1 MMMKEKL
8 EENNMNLKSYKH
20 SFKESVWFAEN
31 KQVLSIFLIFILIC
45 IYFGIMTN
53 AFFSYGNFYNLIQQL
68 APNLIV
74 VVAMTF
80 IITTG
85 GIDLSVGSIVAL
97 SSAITAT
104 ALQAGVS
111 SPLTFLL
118 VISCGLIAGLVN
130 GYITAYHKIP
140 PFIVTL
146 SSMLYIR
153 GFALLVTGG
162 YSIAISREHGLVSI
176 GLGTLFGIPIS
187 TILAIIIAVI
197 GAIILINSRFGI
209 YVTGIGANEEAVR
222 RSGVDTRKI
231 KLITYMMSG
240 AAAALAGL
248 IISSRLGSGS
258 SNIGLMFEMDII
270 AAVVLGGTA
279 LMGGK
284 GSMMGSLVGVLI
296 IGVINNGLTLMQVSP
311 YIIQI
316 IEGAVLLL
324 AVILNIRVFGFKK
337 NN

>member
-1 MMMKEKL
+1 MIGKEKI
-8 EENNMNLKSYKH
+8 ENNNINLESYNPSIKI
-20 SFKESVWFAEN
+20 SAWINEN
-31 KQVLSIFLIFILIC
+31 KQVLSIFLIFLLISL
-45 IYFGIMTN
+45 YFSFATN
-53 AFFSYGNFYNLIQQL
+53 AFITSANFYNLIQQL

-97 SSAITAT
+97 SSAVTAT
-104 ALQAGVS
+104 VLQAGMN
-111 SPLTFLL
+111 SPLAFLIVL
-118 VISCGLIAGLVN
+118 ATGLVVGLLN
-130 GYITAYHKIP
+130 GYITAYHNIP

-146 SSMLYIR
+146 SSMIYVR
-153 GFALLVTGG
+153 GLALLITGG
-162 YSIAISREHGLVSI
+162 YSIAISREHSLTNI
-176 GLGTLFGIPIS
+176 GLGTLFDIPVS
-187 TILAIIIAVI
+187 ALLAIIIAVL
-197 GAIILINSRFGI
+197 GAIALKNTRFGT

-222 RSGVDTRKI
+222 RSAVNTRKV
-231 KLITYMMSG
+231 KLIAYTMSG
-240 AAAALAGL
+240 GAAALAGL

-258 SNIGLMFEMDII
+258 SNIGMMFELDVI

-279 LMGGK
+279 LIGGR
-284 GSMMGSLVGVLI
+284 GTMIGSLIGVAI

-316 IEGAVLLL
+316 IEGLVLLL
-324 AVILNIRVFGFKK
+324 AVILNIRVFGYKK